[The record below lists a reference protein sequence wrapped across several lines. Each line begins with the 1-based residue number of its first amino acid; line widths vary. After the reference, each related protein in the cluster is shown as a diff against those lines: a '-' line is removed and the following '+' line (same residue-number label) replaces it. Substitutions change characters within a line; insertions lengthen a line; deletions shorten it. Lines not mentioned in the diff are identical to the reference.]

1 MASIATHA
9 GDIAAA
15 PAEGEVSLVRL
26 YLLRAMYGLLVVG
39 LGAMIV
45 PDITSHRPLDRGVI
59 ASLLGCVWLLA
70 FVGLRYPLQML
81 PVLFFDMIWKM
92 IWLVAVALPHW
103 QSDTMTPDIAG
114 SVFDC
119 SVGVVF
125 LIAIP
130 WDYAAHHY
138 LLKPGDRW
146 WPRRKASA

>member
-1 MASIATHA
+1 VQ
-9 GDIAAA
+9 DIA
-15 PAEGEVSLVRL
+15 LWRL
-26 YLLRAMYGLLVVG
+26 YLLRACYLLLAVG
-39 LGAMIV
+39 LIIFMWPRV
-45 PDITSHRPLDRGVI
+45 LI
-59 ASLLGCVWLLA
+59 ASELRHMDGVATAMFAALPVLA
-70 FVGLRYPLQML
+70 LFGLRYPLQML
-81 PVLFFDMIWKM
+81 PALFFDMIWKM